1 MVTEARLDA
10 NRKNAALSTGPRT
23 TEGKLVAA
31 KNAIRHGLLSGDLL
45 MAGESEAEL
54 EELRRAVLEDIKP
67 EGAVEALLAEHVVAN
82 EWRLRRLYRM
92 EVELLGVHR
101 YSPKNEDDGLGR
113 ALMRDAHHGDV
124 MPKLAR
130 YDGTL
135 RRGQMRALH
144 ELERRQARRRGEHV
158 PLPAVVDVNVSA
170 DVEAEPS
177 TGEARTER

>member
-23 TEGKLVAA
+23 TDGKLIAS
-31 KNAIRHGLLSGDLL
+31 KNSIRHGLFSHDLL
-45 MAGESEAEL
+45 MADESEAEL
-54 EELRRAVLEDIKP
+54 EELRRAVLEDLKP
-67 EGAVEALLAEHVVAN
+67 EGAVETLHAEHVVAN

-101 YSPKNEDDGLGR
+101 YGHTNEDDGLGT

-124 MPKLAR
+124 FAKLSR

-135 RRGQMRALH
+135 RRGLMRELH

-158 PLPAVVDVNVSA
+158 PLPAVLDVSVSA
-170 DVEAEPS
+170 DVEVELS
-177 TGEARTER
+177 DDGGTKR